1 MALYSSYKPDGE
13 LTRKCNRSRPV
24 FTRFHSHS
32 FYQTSSHKLIE
43 RSKASACTAMFS
55 AGTAPSQCR
64 IQRCPEGFPCGEKT
78 VLQRVFVAQ
87 VPHDNVSTMRWHSRN
102 AMHQLRLH
110 VYASVIIQRT
120 LYTYMSLQ
128 YIESSL
134 RLQLRG
140 FRKLCRKGNWN
151 VLTYR
156 TMQACRYLFDAS
168 GVLFVIAADW
178 KYRTIVYMQ
187 V

>member
-1 MALYSSYKPDGE
+1 MHSNVFRWHSTFACGVTSDSMPHSASS
-13 LTRKCNRSRPV
+13 R
-24 FTRFHSHS
+24 
-32 FYQTSSHKLIE
+32 
-43 RSKASACTAMFS
+43 
-55 AGTAPSQCR
+55 R
-64 IQRCPEGFPCGEKT
+64 ISLWREI

-187 V
+187 M